1 MRMPIVFIKNLTITN
16 RGCMTIKRMAHAV
29 GVCMAVLA
37 QQAWAQENTG
47 GKVELS
53 PLNVSGEAIPAE
65 RQALEKPGA
74 VSARGPDTRLQ
85 PVDQIVRSMPG
96 TFTQID
102 PAQGAVSVNIRGLS
116 GLGRVNMMVDGVSQN
131 YYGSAP
137 SSVSHGGVPSSQF
150 GALIDPNFIIGV
162 DVSRGNVIGGDGVN
176 ALAGSANFR
185 TIGVDDVVFAGEKTG
200 ARTKM
205 STGNNGVGRSAMLAV
220 AMKNPAFDGGSVGF
234 MVATS
239 ASVIG
244 NNYKNAKGVNSEEFG
259 FGYNRYY
266 KQKPKSQ
273 LLKLDLKL
281 NDFHALELSARD
293 YRSTFTRRDIQ
304 SDDYYVKYHYTP
316 FSELID
322 LNVVA
327 SSSRGNQKYMPEA
340 LTNFINTN
348 AANRADAF
356 DINNTSSFRLAG
368 GDALVTL
375 GGKLMRNR
383 YSKHVESLV
392 DDPDNPE
399 ANQQSIENNTF
410 GPEGRQKIDSV
421 YAGLQYNRGIYQV
434 NAGLNYTSFELTGY
448 KPACDLRVQCFPQ
461 GASRIALKEHGV
473 NPSLMLSAQVA
484 PWFQPFAS
492 AERTMRG
499 PNPQEVFFSND
510 GGASMNPFLKGEKAT
525 TYQLGFNSSLHG
537 LLSAS
542 DALNFKALYFKSK
555 IDGYITS
562 QSFLVCDSGRKCNI
576 AEVIAK
582 DWQNVDEYVTKMY
595 IYINSA
601 TPVYSRGWELEAQY
615 QLGPAYARLSYTRE
629 TTRQPTS
636 IASAWFGA
644 ADISELPSVYYN
656 LDVGTRLL
664 DNKLEVG
671 AILKHTGSNRR
682 LSPDNEADEATGE
695 VLKADNPKIPA
706 VIDLYASYQVSKNL
720 FLRLS
725 VQNAMNKNYSEALN
739 RLNSMPSQSQDNTPL
754 STARGRT
761 YVAGL
766 EYRF

>member
-1 MRMPIVFIKNLTITN
+1 MNIKI
-16 RGCMTIKRMAHAV
+16 MARAV
-29 GVCMAVLA
+29 SVCMAVLA
-37 QQAWAQENTG
+37 QQAWAQENAG
-47 GKVELS
+47 GKVAFS
-53 PLNVSGEAIPAE
+53 PLNVSGEAVPAE

-185 TIGVDDVVFAGEKTG
+185 TIGVDDVVFSGQKTG
-200 ARTKM
+200 ARSKL
-205 STGNNGVGRSAMLAV
+205 SSGSNGVGRSAMLAV

-234 MVATS
+234 MAATS

-281 NDFHALELSARD
+281 SDFHALELSARD

-356 DINNTSSFRLAG
+356 DINNTSSFKLAG
-368 GDALVTL
+368 GDALVTV

-410 GPEGRQKIDSV
+410 GPEGRQKIDSL
-421 YAGLQYNRGIYQV
+421 YAGLQYNRGIVQV

-461 GASRIALKEHGV
+461 GASHIALKEHGV

-537 LLSAS
+537 LLSKN
-542 DALNFKALYFKSK
+542 DVLNFKVLYFKSK

-576 AEVIAK
+576 AEVLAN
-582 DWQNVDEYVTKMY
+582 DWQNVDDYMTNMY

-706 VIDLYASYQVSKNL
+706 VIDLYASYQVSKNM

-725 VQNAMNKNYSEALN
+725 VQNAMNKDFSEALN

>member
-1 MRMPIVFIKNLTITN
+1 MHIKT
-16 RGCMTIKRMAHAV
+16 MAQAV
-29 GVCMAVLA
+29 GVCMALFA

-53 PLNVSGEAIPAE
+53 PLNVSGEAVPAE

-185 TIGVDDVVFAGEKTG
+185 TIGVDDVVFSGQKTG
-200 ARTKM
+200 ARSKL
-205 STGNNGVGRSAMLAV
+205 SSGSNGVGRSAMLAV

-234 MVATS
+234 MAATS

-244 NNYKNAKGVNSEEFG
+244 NNYKNAKGINSEEFG

-266 KQKPKSQ
+266 QQKPKSQ

-281 NDFHALELSARD
+281 SDFHALELSARD
-293 YRSTFTRRDIQ
+293 YRSSFTRRDIQ

-340 LTNFINTN
+340 LINFINTN

-356 DINNTSSFRLAG
+356 DINNTSSFKLAG

-399 ANQQSIENNTF
+399 AYQQSIENNTF

-421 YAGLQYNRGIYQV
+421 YVGLQYNRGIYQV

-461 GASRIALKEHGV
+461 GASRIALQEHGV
-473 NPSLMLSAQVA
+473 NPSLMLSAQVV

-537 LLSAS
+537 LLSAN
-542 DALNFKALYFKSK
+542 DALHFKALYFKSK

-582 DWQNVDEYVTKMY
+582 DWQNVDEYVTNMY

-671 AILKHTGSNRR
+671 AIFKHTGSNRR
-682 LSPDNEADEATGE
+682 LSPENEADEATGE
-695 VLKADNPKIPA
+695 VVKADNPKIPA
-706 VIDLYASYQVSKNL
+706 VVDLYASYQVTKNL

-725 VQNAMNKNYSEALN
+725 VQNAMNKDFSEALN
-739 RLNSMPSQSQDNTPL
+739 RLNSMPSQSQENTPL

>member
-1 MRMPIVFIKNLTITN
+1 MNIKI
-16 RGCMTIKRMAHAV
+16 MAHAV

-37 QQAWAQENTG
+37 QQAWAQEDTG

-53 PLNVSGEAIPAE
+53 PLNVSGEAVPAE

-234 MVATS
+234 MAATS

-281 NDFHALELSARD
+281 SDFHALELSARD

-356 DINNTSSFRLAG
+356 DINNTSSFKLAG

-375 GGKLMRNR
+375 GGKMMRNR

-582 DWQNVDEYVTKMY
+582 DWQNVDEYVTNMY

-682 LSPDNEADEATGE
+682 LSPDNEANEATGE
-695 VLKADNPKIPA
+695 VVKADNPKIPA

-725 VQNAMNKNYSEALN
+725 VQNAMNKDFSEALN

>member
-1 MRMPIVFIKNLTITN
+1 MHIKT
-16 RGCMTIKRMAHAV
+16 MTQAV
-29 GVCMAVLA
+29 GVCLALLA
-37 QQAWAQENTG
+37 QQAGAQSQES
-47 GKVELS
+47 GKVEFS
-53 PLNVSGEAIPAE
+53 PLNVSGETVSVE
-65 RQALEKPGA
+65 QQALEKPGA
-74 VSARGPDTRLQ
+74 VSARGADTRLQ
-85 PVDQIVRSMPG
+85 SVDQIVRSMPG

-162 DVSRGNVIGGDGVN
+162 DVSRGNVAGGDGVN

-185 TIGVDDVVFAGEKTG
+185 TIGVDDVVFAGEKVG
-200 ARTKM
+200 ARTKL

-234 MVATS
+234 MAATS

-244 NNYKNAKGVNSEEFG
+244 NNYTNAKGVNSEEFG

-273 LLKLDLKL
+273 LLKLDLTL
-281 NDFHALELSARD
+281 SDFHALELSARD
-293 YRSTFTRRDIQ
+293 YRNTFTRRDIQ

-327 SSSRGNQKYMPEA
+327 SSSRGNQKYMPGA

-348 AANRADAF
+348 AANRADAV

-368 GDALVTL
+368 GDALLTI
-375 GGKLMRNR
+375 GGKLMRNK

-392 DDPDNPE
+392 DDPDNPD

-410 GPEGRQKIDSV
+410 GPAGKQKIDSL
-421 YAGLQYNRGIYQV
+421 YAGLQYNRGIVQI
-434 NAGLNYTSFELTGY
+434 NAGLSYTSFELTGH
-448 KPACDLRVQCFPQ
+448 KPACDERVKCFPQ
-461 GASRIALKEHGV
+461 GASHIALKEHGI
-473 NPSLMLSAQVA
+473 NPSLLLSAQVA

-537 LLSAS
+537 LLSKN
-542 DALNFKALYFKSK
+542 DVLNFKALYFKSK

-562 QSFLVCDSGRKCNI
+562 QSFLVCDNGRKCNMS
-576 AEVIAK
+576 EVIAT
-582 DWQNVDEYVTKMY
+582 DWETVDEYVTNMY

-601 TPVYSRGWELEAQY
+601 TPVRTRGWELEAQY

-629 TTRQPTS
+629 KTSQPTS

-644 ADISELPSVYYN
+644 ADISELPSTYYN

-664 DNKLEVG
+664 DNKMEIG
-671 AILKHTGSNRR
+671 AIIKHTGSNRR

-695 VLKADNPKIPA
+695 VTKVDNPKIPA
-706 VIDLYASYQVSKNL
+706 VIDLYASWQVTKNL

-725 VQNAMNKNYSEALN
+725 VQNAMNKDFSEALN

>member
-1 MRMPIVFIKNLTITN
+1 MHIKT
-16 RGCMTIKRMAHAV
+16 MTQAV
-29 GVCMAVLA
+29 GVCLALLA
-37 QQAWAQENTG
+37 QQAWAQPAQDS
-47 GKVELS
+47 GKVEFA
-53 PLNVSGEAIPAE
+53 PLNVSGEAVPVE
-65 RQALEKPGA
+65 QQALEKPGA

-162 DVSRGNVIGGDGVN
+162 DVSRGNVVGGDGVN

-205 STGNNGVGRSAMLAV
+205 STGNNGVGRSGMLAV

-234 MVATS
+234 MAATS

-281 NDFHALELSARD
+281 SDFHALELSARD

-327 SSSRGNQKYMPEA
+327 SSSRGKQKYMPEA

-368 GDALVTL
+368 GDALVTI
-375 GGKLMRNR
+375 GGKLMRNK

-421 YAGLQYNRGIYQV
+421 YAGLQYNRGIVQV

-448 KPACDLRVQCFPQ
+448 KPACDPRVQCFPQ
-461 GASRIALKEHGV
+461 GASHIALKEHGV

-510 GGASMNPFLKGEKAT
+510 GGASMNPFLKGERAS

-537 LLSAS
+537 LLSKN
-542 DALNFKALYFKSK
+542 DVLNFKALYFKSK

-576 AEVIAK
+576 AEVLAN
-582 DWQNVDEYVTKMY
+582 DWRNVDEYVTNMY

-695 VLKADNPKIPA
+695 VLKAENPKIPA
-706 VIDLYASYQVSKNL
+706 VIDLYASWQVSKNL

-725 VQNAMNKNYSEALN
+725 VQNAMNKDFSEALN

-761 YVAGL
+761 YIAGL

>member
-1 MRMPIVFIKNLTITN
+1 MHIKT
-16 RGCMTIKRMAHAV
+16 MTQAV
-29 GVCMAVLA
+29 GVCLALLA
-37 QQAWAQENTG
+37 QQAWAQPAQDS
-47 GKVELS
+47 GKVEFA
-53 PLNVSGEAIPAE
+53 PLNVSGAIVPAE
-65 RQALEKPGA
+65 QQALEKPGA

-162 DVSRGNVIGGDGVN
+162 DVSRGNVVGGDGVN

-205 STGNNGVGRSAMLAV
+205 STGNNGVGRSGMLAV

-234 MVATS
+234 MAATS

-281 NDFHALELSARD
+281 SDFHALELSARD

-327 SSSRGNQKYMPEA
+327 SSSRGKQKYMPEA

-368 GDALVTL
+368 GDALVTI
-375 GGKLMRNR
+375 GGKLMRNK

-421 YAGLQYNRGIYQV
+421 YAGLQYNRGIVQV

-448 KPACDLRVQCFPQ
+448 KPACDPRVQCFPQ
-461 GASRIALKEHGV
+461 GASHIALKEHGI

-510 GGASMNPFLKGEKAT
+510 GGASMNPFLKGERAS

-537 LLSAS
+537 LLSKN
-542 DALNFKALYFKSK
+542 DVLNFKALYFKSK

-576 AEVIAK
+576 AEVLAN
-582 DWQNVDEYVTKMY
+582 DWRNVDEYVTNMY
-595 IYINSA
+595 IYIDSA

-695 VLKADNPKIPA
+695 VLKAENPKIPA
-706 VIDLYASYQVSKNL
+706 VIDLYASWQVSKNL

-725 VQNAMNKNYSEALN
+725 VQNAMNKDFSEALN
-739 RLNSMPSQSQDNTPL
+739 RMNSMPSQSQDNTPL

-761 YVAGL
+761 YIAGL

>member
-1 MRMPIVFIKNLTITN
+1 MNIKI
-16 RGCMTIKRMAHAV
+16 MARAV

-37 QQAWAQENTG
+37 QQAWAQENAG

-53 PLNVSGEAIPAE
+53 PLNVSGATVPAE
-65 RQALEKPGA
+65 QQALEKPGA

-162 DVSRGNVIGGDGVN
+162 DVSRGNVVGGDGVN

-234 MVATS
+234 MAATS

-281 NDFHALELSARD
+281 SDFHALELSARD

-356 DINNTSSFRLAG
+356 DINNTSSFKLAG
-368 GDALVTL
+368 GDALVTV

-410 GPEGRQKIDSV
+410 GPEGRQKIDSL
-421 YAGLQYNRGIYQV
+421 YAGLQYNRGIVQV

-461 GASRIALKEHGV
+461 GASHIALKEHGV

-537 LLSAS
+537 LLSKN
-542 DALNFKALYFKSK
+542 DVLNFKVLYFKSK

-576 AEVIAK
+576 AEVLAN
-582 DWQNVDEYVTKMY
+582 DWRNVDDYMTNMY

-725 VQNAMNKNYSEALN
+725 VQNAMNKDFSEALN

>member
-1 MRMPIVFIKNLTITN
+1 MHIKT
-16 RGCMTIKRMAHAV
+16 MTQAV
-29 GVCMAVLA
+29 GVCLALLA
-37 QQAWAQENTG
+37 QQAWAQQAQDS

-53 PLNVSGEAIPAE
+53 PLNVSGTTVPAE
-65 RQALEKPGA
+65 QQALEKPGA

-162 DVSRGNVIGGDGVN
+162 DVSRGNVVGGDGVN

-205 STGNNGVGRSAMLAV
+205 STGNNGVGRSGMLAV

-234 MVATS
+234 MAATS

-281 NDFHALELSARD
+281 SDFHALELSARD

-327 SSSRGNQKYMPEA
+327 SSSRGKQKYMPEA

-368 GDALVTL
+368 GDALVTI
-375 GGKLMRNR
+375 GGKLMRNK

-421 YAGLQYNRGIYQV
+421 YAGLQYNRGIVQV

-448 KPACDLRVQCFPQ
+448 KPACDPRVQCFPQ
-461 GASRIALKEHGV
+461 GASHIALKEHGV

-510 GGASMNPFLKGEKAT
+510 GGASMNPFLKGERAS

-537 LLSAS
+537 LLSKN
-542 DALNFKALYFKSK
+542 DVLNFKALYFKSK

-576 AEVIAK
+576 AEVLAN
-582 DWQNVDEYVTKMY
+582 DWRNVDEYVTNMY

-695 VLKADNPKIPA
+695 VLKAENPKIPA
-706 VIDLYASYQVSKNL
+706 VIDLYASWQVSKNL

-725 VQNAMNKNYSEALN
+725 VQNAMNKDFSEALN

-761 YVAGL
+761 YIAGL

>member
-1 MRMPIVFIKNLTITN
+1 MHIKT
-16 RGCMTIKRMAHAV
+16 MAQAV
-29 GVCMAVLA
+29 GVCMALFA

-53 PLNVSGEAIPAE
+53 PLNVSGEAVPAE

-185 TIGVDDVVFAGEKTG
+185 TIGVDDVVFSGQKTG
-200 ARTKM
+200 ARSKL
-205 STGNNGVGRSAMLAV
+205 SSGSNGVGRSAMLAV
-220 AMKNPAFDGGSVGF
+220 AMKNPAFNGGSVGF
-234 MVATS
+234 MAATS

-244 NNYKNAKGVNSEEFG
+244 NNYKNAKGINSEEFG

-281 NDFHALELSARD
+281 SDFHALELSARD
-293 YRSTFTRRDIQ
+293 YRSSFTRRDIQ

-340 LTNFINTN
+340 LINFINTN

-356 DINNTSSFRLAG
+356 DINNTSSFKLAG

-383 YSKHVESLV
+383 YSKHVESLI

-399 ANQQSIENNTF
+399 AYQQSIENNTF

-461 GASRIALKEHGV
+461 GASRIALQEHGV
-473 NPSLMLSAQVA
+473 NPSLMLSAQVV

-542 DALNFKALYFKSK
+542 DALHFKALYFKSK

-582 DWQNVDEYVTKMY
+582 DWQNVDEYVTNMY

-682 LSPDNEADEATGE
+682 LSPENEADEATGE
-695 VLKADNPKIPA
+695 VVKADNPKIPA
-706 VIDLYASYQVSKNL
+706 VVDLYASYQVTNNL

-725 VQNAMNKNYSEALN
+725 VQNAMNKDFSEALN
-739 RLNSMPSQSQDNTPL
+739 RLNSMPSQSQENTPL

>member
-1 MRMPIVFIKNLTITN
+1 MNIKI
-16 RGCMTIKRMAHAV
+16 MAHAV

-37 QQAWAQENTG
+37 QHAWAQENTG

-53 PLNVSGEAIPAE
+53 PLNVSGEAVPAE

-205 STGNNGVGRSAMLAV
+205 SAGNNGVGRSAMLAV

-234 MVATS
+234 MAATS

-356 DINNTSSFRLAG
+356 DINNTSSFKLAG

-375 GGKLMRNR
+375 GGKMMRNR

-392 DDPDNPE
+392 DDPDNPD

-448 KPACDLRVQCFPQ
+448 KPACDLRVQCFP
-461 GASRIALKEHGV
+461 
-473 NPSLMLSAQVA
+473 
-484 PWFQPFAS
+484 
-492 AERTMRG
+492 
-499 PNPQEVFFSND
+499 
-510 GGASMNPFLKGEKAT
+510 
-525 TYQLGFNSSLHG
+525 
-537 LLSAS
+537 
-542 DALNFKALYFKSK
+542 
-555 IDGYITS
+555 
-562 QSFLVCDSGRKCNI
+562 
-576 AEVIAK
+576 
-582 DWQNVDEYVTKMY
+582 
-595 IYINSA
+595 
-601 TPVYSRGWELEAQY
+601 
-615 QLGPAYARLSYTRE
+615 
-629 TTRQPTS
+629 
-636 IASAWFGA
+636 
-644 ADISELPSVYYN
+644 
-656 LDVGTRLL
+656 
-664 DNKLEVG
+664 
-671 AILKHTGSNRR
+671 
-682 LSPDNEADEATGE
+682 
-695 VLKADNPKIPA
+695 
-706 VIDLYASYQVSKNL
+706 
-720 FLRLS
+720 
-725 VQNAMNKNYSEALN
+725 
-739 RLNSMPSQSQDNTPL
+739 
-754 STARGRT
+754 
-761 YVAGL
+761 
-766 EYRF
+766 

>member
-1 MRMPIVFIKNLTITN
+1 MHIKT
-16 RGCMTIKRMAHAV
+16 MTQAV
-29 GVCMAVLA
+29 GVCLALLA
-37 QQAWAQENTG
+37 QQAWAQPAQDS

-53 PLNVSGEAIPAE
+53 PLNVSGATVPAE
-65 RQALEKPGA
+65 QQALEKPGA
-74 VSARGPDTRLQ
+74 VSARGADTRLQ

-205 STGNNGVGRSAMLAV
+205 WSGNNGVGRSAMLAV

-234 MVATS
+234 MAATS

-273 LLKLDLKL
+273 LLKLDLTL
-281 NDFHALELSARD
+281 SDFHALELSARD
-293 YRSTFTRRDIQ
+293 YRSTFTRRDIH

-348 AANRADAF
+348 AANRADAV
-356 DINNTSSFRLAG
+356 DINNTSSFKLAG
-368 GDALVTL
+368 GDALVTV
-375 GGKLMRNR
+375 GGKLMRNK

-421 YAGLQYNRGIYQV
+421 YAGLQYNRGIVQV

-537 LLSAS
+537 LLSKN
-542 DALNFKALYFKSK
+542 DVLNFKALYFKSK

-576 AEVIAK
+576 AEVLAK
-582 DWQNVDEYVTKMY
+582 DWKNVDEYVTNMY

-671 AILKHTGSNRR
+671 AIVKHTGSNRR
-682 LSPDNEADEATGE
+682 LSPDNAADEATGE

-706 VIDLYASYQVSKNL
+706 VIDLYASWQVSKNL

-725 VQNAMNKNYSEALN
+725 VQNAMSKDFSEALN

>member
-1 MRMPIVFIKNLTITN
+1 MHIKT
-16 RGCMTIKRMAHAV
+16 MTQAV
-29 GVCMAVLA
+29 GVCLALLA
-37 QQAWAQENTG
+37 QQAWAQQAQDS
-47 GKVELS
+47 GKVEFS
-53 PLNVSGEAIPAE
+53 PLNVSGETVSVE
-65 RQALEKPGA
+65 QQALEKPGA

-162 DVSRGNVIGGDGVN
+162 DVSRGNVVGGDGVN
-176 ALAGSANFR
+176 ALAGSSNFR
-185 TIGVDDVVFAGEKTG
+185 TIGVDDVVFSGQKTG
-200 ARTKM
+200 ARSKL
-205 STGNNGVGRSAMLAV
+205 SSGSNGVGRSGMLAV

-234 MVATS
+234 MAATS

-273 LLKLDLKL
+273 LLKLDLTL
-281 NDFHALELSARD
+281 SDFHALELSARD

-368 GDALVTL
+368 GDALVTV

-421 YAGLQYNRGIYQV
+421 YAGLQYNRGIVQV

-461 GASRIALKEHGV
+461 GAAHIALKEHGV

-537 LLSAS
+537 LLSKN
-542 DALNFKALYFKSK
+542 DVLNFKALYFKSK

-576 AEVIAK
+576 AEVLAN
-582 DWQNVDEYVTKMY
+582 DWRNVDDYMTNMY

-656 LDVGTRLL
+656 LDVGARLL

-725 VQNAMNKNYSEALN
+725 VQNAMNKDFSEALN

>member
-1 MRMPIVFIKNLTITN
+1 MHIKT
-16 RGCMTIKRMAHAV
+16 MTQAV
-29 GVCMAVLA
+29 GVCLALLA
-37 QQAWAQENTG
+37 QQAWAQPAQDS
-47 GKVELS
+47 GKVEFA
-53 PLNVSGEAIPAE
+53 PLNVSGEAVPVE
-65 RQALEKPGA
+65 QQALEKPGA

-162 DVSRGNVIGGDGVN
+162 DVSRGNVVGGDGVN

-205 STGNNGVGRSAMLAV
+205 STGNNGVGRSGMLAV

-234 MVATS
+234 MAATS

-281 NDFHALELSARD
+281 SDFHALELSARD

-322 LNVVA
+322 LHVVA
-327 SSSRGNQKYMPEA
+327 SSSRGKQKYMPEA

-368 GDALVTL
+368 GDALVTI
-375 GGKLMRNR
+375 GGKLMRNK

-421 YAGLQYNRGIYQV
+421 YAGLQYNRGIVQV

-448 KPACDLRVQCFPQ
+448 KPACDPRVQCFPQ
-461 GASRIALKEHGV
+461 GASHIALKEHGV

-510 GGASMNPFLKGEKAT
+510 GGASMNPFLKGERAS

-537 LLSAS
+537 LLSKN
-542 DALNFKALYFKSK
+542 DVLNFKALYFKSK

-576 AEVIAK
+576 AEVLAN
-582 DWQNVDEYVTKMY
+582 DWRNVDDYMTNMY

-695 VLKADNPKIPA
+695 VLKAENPKIPA
-706 VIDLYASYQVSKNL
+706 VIDLYASWQVSKNL

-725 VQNAMNKNYSEALN
+725 VQNAMNKDFSEALN

-761 YVAGL
+761 YIAGL

>member
-1 MRMPIVFIKNLTITN
+1 MH
-16 RGCMTIKRMAHAV
+16 IKRMAQAV
-29 GVCMAVLA
+29 GVCMALLA
-37 QQAWAQENTG
+37 QQAQAQENSA
-47 GKVELS
+47 GKVEFS
-53 PLNVSGEAIPAE
+53 PLNVSGETVSVE
-65 RQALEKPGA
+65 QQALERPGA

-85 PVDQIVRSMPG
+85 SVDQIVRGMPG

-102 PAQGAVSVNIRGLS
+102 PGQGAISVNIRGLS
-116 GLGRVNMMVDGVSQN
+116 GMGRVNMMVDGVTQN

-137 SSVSHGGVPSSQF
+137 SDVSHGGVPGSQF
-150 GALIDPNFIIGV
+150 GTLIDPNFIIGV
-162 DVSRGNVIGGDGVN
+162 DVSRGNAVGSDGIN
-176 ALAGSANFR
+176 ALGGSANFR

-205 STGNNGVGRSAMLAV
+205 SAGSNGVGRSAMLAV
-220 AMKNPAFDGGSVGF
+220 GMKNPAFDGGSVGF
-234 MVATS
+234 LAASS

-244 NNYKNAKGVNSEEFG
+244 NNYKNGKGADSEEFG
-259 FGYNRYY
+259 FGYNRFY

-281 NDFHALELSARD
+281 SDFHALELSARD
-293 YRSTFTRRDIQ
+293 YRNTFTRRDIQ
-304 SDDYYVKYHYTP
+304 SNDYYVKYHYTP

-322 LNVVA
+322 LNVIA

-340 LTNFINTN
+340 LMNFVNTN
-348 AANRADAF
+348 AANRADAV

-368 GDALVTL
+368 GDALVTV
-375 GGKLMRNR
+375 GGKLMRNE

-392 DDPDNPE
+392 QDPDNPD

-410 GPEGRQKIDSV
+410 GPTGKQKIDSL

-434 NAGLNYTSFELTGY
+434 HAGLNYTRFELTGY
-448 KPACDLRVQCFPQ
+448 KPACDERVKCFPQ
-461 GASRIALKEHGV
+461 GAAHIALKEHGI
-473 NPSLMLSAQVA
+473 NPSLLVSAQVA

-510 GGASMNPFLKGEKAT
+510 GGASMNPFLKGEKST

-537 LLSAS
+537 LLTAN

-562 QSFLVCDSGRKCNI
+562 QSFLVCDGGRKCNM
-576 AEVIAK
+576 AEVLAT
-582 DWQNVDEYVTKMY
+582 DWQTVDEYVTNMY

-601 TPVYSRGWELEAQY
+601 TPVRTRGWELEAQY

-629 TTRQPTS
+629 KTSQPTS

-644 ADISELPSVYYN
+644 ADISELPSTYYN

-664 DNKLEVG
+664 DNKMELG
-671 AILKHTGSNRR
+671 AIIKHTGANRR
-682 LSPDNEADEATGE
+682 LSPENNTDEVTGDI
-695 VLKADNPKIPA
+695 VKVDNPKIPA
-706 VIDLYASYQVSKNL
+706 VIDLYASYQVTKNL

-725 VQNAMNKNYSEALN
+725 VQNAMDKDYSEALN
-739 RLNSMPSQSQDNTPL
+739 RLNSMPSQSNENTPM

>member
-1 MRMPIVFIKNLTITN
+1 MHIKT
-16 RGCMTIKRMAHAV
+16 MTQAV
-29 GVCMAVLA
+29 GVCLALLA
-37 QQAWAQENTG
+37 QQAWAQQAQDS
-47 GKVELS
+47 GKVEFA
-53 PLNVSGEAIPAE
+53 PLNVSGEAVPVE
-65 RQALEKPGA
+65 QQALEKPGA

-162 DVSRGNVIGGDGVN
+162 DVSRGNVVGGDGVN

-234 MVATS
+234 MAATS

-281 NDFHALELSARD
+281 SDFHALELSARD

-327 SSSRGNQKYMPEA
+327 SSSRGKQKYMPEA

-368 GDALVTL
+368 GDAQVTI
-375 GGKLMRNR
+375 GGKLMRNK

-392 DDPDNPE
+392 DDPDNPD

-421 YAGLQYNRGIYQV
+421 YAGLQYNRGIVQV

-448 KPACDLRVQCFPQ
+448 KPACDPRVQCFPQ
-461 GASRIALKEHGV
+461 GASHIALKEHGV

-510 GGASMNPFLKGEKAT
+510 GGASMNPFLKGERAS

-537 LLSAS
+537 LLSKN
-542 DALNFKALYFKSK
+542 DVLNFKALYFKSK

-576 AEVIAK
+576 AEVLAN
-582 DWQNVDEYVTKMY
+582 DWRNVDDYMTNMY

-695 VLKADNPKIPA
+695 VLKAENPKIPA
-706 VIDLYASYQVSKNL
+706 VIDLYASWQVSKNL

-725 VQNAMNKNYSEALN
+725 VQNAMNKDFSEALN

-761 YVAGL
+761 YIAGL

>member
-1 MRMPIVFIKNLTITN
+1 MHIKT
-16 RGCMTIKRMAHAV
+16 MTQAV
-29 GVCMAVLA
+29 GVCLALLA
-37 QQAWAQENTG
+37 QQAWAQPAQDS
-47 GKVELS
+47 GKVEFA
-53 PLNVSGEAIPAE
+53 PLNVSGEAVPVE
-65 RQALEKPGA
+65 QQALEKPGA

-162 DVSRGNVIGGDGVN
+162 DVSRGNVVGGDGVN

-185 TIGVDDVVFAGEKTG
+185 TIGVDDVVFAGEKNG

-205 STGNNGVGRSAMLAV
+205 STGNNGVGRSGMLAV

-234 MVATS
+234 MAATS

-281 NDFHALELSARD
+281 SDFHALELSARD

-327 SSSRGNQKYMPEA
+327 SSSRGKQKYMPEA

-368 GDALVTL
+368 GDALVTI
-375 GGKLMRNR
+375 GGKLMRNK

-421 YAGLQYNRGIYQV
+421 YAGLQYNRGIVQV

-448 KPACDLRVQCFPQ
+448 KPACDPRVQCFPQ
-461 GASRIALKEHGV
+461 GASHIALKEHGV

-510 GGASMNPFLKGEKAT
+510 GGASMNPFLKGERAS

-537 LLSAS
+537 LLSKN
-542 DALNFKALYFKSK
+542 DVLNFKALYFKSK

-576 AEVIAK
+576 SEVLAN
-582 DWQNVDEYVTKMY
+582 DWRNVDEYVTNMY

-695 VLKADNPKIPA
+695 VLKAENPKIPA
-706 VIDLYASYQVSKNL
+706 VIDLYASWQVSKNL

-725 VQNAMNKNYSEALN
+725 VQNAMNKDFSEALN

-761 YVAGL
+761 YIAGL

>member
-1 MRMPIVFIKNLTITN
+1 MHIKT
-16 RGCMTIKRMAHAV
+16 MTQAV
-29 GVCMAVLA
+29 GVCLALLA
-37 QQAWAQENTG
+37 QQAWAQQAQDS
-47 GKVELS
+47 GKVEFA
-53 PLNVSGEAIPAE
+53 PLNVSGEAVPVE
-65 RQALEKPGA
+65 QQALEKPGA

-162 DVSRGNVIGGDGVN
+162 DVSRGNVVGGDGVN

-234 MVATS
+234 MAATS

-281 NDFHALELSARD
+281 SDFHALELSARD

-327 SSSRGNQKYMPEA
+327 SSSRGKQKYMPEA

-368 GDALVTL
+368 GDALVTI
-375 GGKLMRNR
+375 GGKLMRNK

-392 DDPDNPE
+392 DDPDNPD

-421 YAGLQYNRGIYQV
+421 YTGLQYNRGIVQV

-448 KPACDLRVQCFPQ
+448 KPACDPRVQCFPQ
-461 GASRIALKEHGV
+461 GASHIALKEHGV

-510 GGASMNPFLKGEKAT
+510 GGASMNPFLKGERAS

-537 LLSAS
+537 LLSKN
-542 DALNFKALYFKSK
+542 DVLNFKALYFKSK

-576 AEVIAK
+576 AEVLAN
-582 DWQNVDEYVTKMY
+582 DWRNVDDYMTNMY

-695 VLKADNPKIPA
+695 VLKAENPKIPA
-706 VIDLYASYQVSKNL
+706 VIDLYASWQVSKNL

-725 VQNAMNKNYSEALN
+725 VQNAMNKDFSEALN

-761 YVAGL
+761 YIAGL

>member
-1 MRMPIVFIKNLTITN
+1 MHIKT
-16 RGCMTIKRMAHAV
+16 MTQAV
-29 GVCMAVLA
+29 GVCLALLA
-37 QQAWAQENTG
+37 QQAWAQPAQDS
-47 GKVELS
+47 GKVEFA
-53 PLNVSGEAIPAE
+53 PLNVSGAIVPAE
-65 RQALEKPGA
+65 QQALEKPGA

-162 DVSRGNVIGGDGVN
+162 DVSRGNVVGGDGVN

-205 STGNNGVGRSAMLAV
+205 STGNNGVGRSGMLAV

-234 MVATS
+234 MAATS

-281 NDFHALELSARD
+281 SDFHALELSARD

-327 SSSRGNQKYMPEA
+327 SSSRGKQKYMPEA

-368 GDALVTL
+368 GDALVTI
-375 GGKLMRNR
+375 GGKLMRNK

-421 YAGLQYNRGIYQV
+421 YAGLQYNRGIVQV

-448 KPACDLRVQCFPQ
+448 KPACDPRVQCFPQ
-461 GASRIALKEHGV
+461 GASHIALKEHGV

-510 GGASMNPFLKGEKAT
+510 GGASMNPFLKGERAS

-537 LLSAS
+537 LLSKN
-542 DALNFKALYFKSK
+542 DVLNFKALYFKSK

-576 AEVIAK
+576 AEVLAN
-582 DWQNVDEYVTKMY
+582 DWRNVDEYVTNMY

-706 VIDLYASYQVSKNL
+706 VIDLYASWQVSKNL

-725 VQNAMNKNYSEALN
+725 VQNAMNKDFSEALN

-761 YVAGL
+761 YIAGL

>member
-1 MRMPIVFIKNLTITN
+1 
-16 RGCMTIKRMAHAV
+16 MTIKRMAHAV

-150 GALIDPNFIIGV
+150 DTLIDPNFIIGV

-234 MVATS
+234 MAATS

-281 NDFHALELSARD
+281 SDFHALELSARD

-304 SDDYYVKYHYTP
+304 SDDYYIKYHYTP

-582 DWQNVDEYVTKMY
+582 DWQNVDEYVTNMY

-682 LSPDNEADEATGE
+682 LSPENEADEATGE

-725 VQNAMNKNYSEALN
+725 VQNAMNKDFSEALN
-739 RLNSMPSQSQDNTPL
+739 RLNSMPSQSQENTPL

>member
-1 MRMPIVFIKNLTITN
+1 MHIKT
-16 RGCMTIKRMAHAV
+16 MTQAV
-29 GVCMAVLA
+29 GVCLALLA
-37 QQAWAQENTG
+37 QQAGAQSQES
-47 GKVELS
+47 GKVEFS
-53 PLNVSGEAIPAE
+53 PLNVSGETVSVE
-65 RQALEKPGA
+65 QQALEKPGA
-74 VSARGPDTRLQ
+74 VSARGADTRLQ
-85 PVDQIVRSMPG
+85 SVDQIVRSMPG

-162 DVSRGNVIGGDGVN
+162 DVSRGNVAGGDGVN

-185 TIGVDDVVFAGEKTG
+185 TIGVDDVVFAGDKVG
-200 ARTKM
+200 ARTKL
-205 STGNNGVGRSAMLAV
+205 SAGNNGVGRSAMLAV

-234 MVATS
+234 LAATS

-244 NNYKNAKGVNSEEFG
+244 NNYTNAKGVNSEEFG

-273 LLKLDLKL
+273 LLKLDLAL
-281 NDFHALELSARD
+281 SDFHALELSARD
-293 YRSTFTRRDIQ
+293 YRNTFTRRAIQ

-327 SSSRGNQKYMPEA
+327 SSSRGNQKYMPGA

-348 AANRADAF
+348 TANRADAI

-368 GDALVTL
+368 GDALVTV
-375 GGKLMRNR
+375 GGKLMRNK

-392 DDPDNPE
+392 DDPDNPD

-410 GPEGRQKIDSV
+410 GPAGKQKIDSL
-421 YAGLQYNRGIYQV
+421 YAGLQYNRGIVQI
-434 NAGLNYTSFELTGY
+434 NAGLNYTSFELTGH
-448 KPACDLRVQCFPQ
+448 KPACDERVKCFPQ
-461 GASRIALKEHGV
+461 GASNIALKEHGI
-473 NPSLMLSAQVA
+473 NPSLLLSAQVA

-537 LLSAS
+537 LLSKN
-542 DALNFKALYFKSK
+542 DVLNFKALYFKSK

-562 QSFLVCDSGRKCNI
+562 QSFLVCDNGRKCNMS
-576 AEVIAK
+576 EVIAT
-582 DWQNVDEYVTKMY
+582 DWETVDEYVTNMY

-601 TPVYSRGWELEAQY
+601 TPVRTRGWELEAQY
-615 QLGPAYARLSYTRE
+615 QLGAMYARLSYTRE
-629 TTRQPTS
+629 KTSQPTS

-644 ADISELPSVYYN
+644 ADISELPSTYYN

-664 DNKLEVG
+664 DNKMEIG
-671 AILKHTGSNRR
+671 AIIKHTGSNRR

-695 VLKADNPKIPA
+695 VTKVDNPKIPA
-706 VIDLYASYQVSKNL
+706 VIDLYASWQVTKNL

-725 VQNAMNKNYSEALN
+725 VQNAMNKDFSEALN

>member
-1 MRMPIVFIKNLTITN
+1 MHIKT
-16 RGCMTIKRMAHAV
+16 MTQAV
-29 GVCMAVLA
+29 GVCLALLA
-37 QQAWAQENTG
+37 QQAWAQQAQDS
-47 GKVELS
+47 GKVEFA
-53 PLNVSGEAIPAE
+53 PLNVSGEAVPVE
-65 RQALEKPGA
+65 QQALEKPGA

-162 DVSRGNVIGGDGVN
+162 DVSRGNVVGGDGVN

-234 MVATS
+234 MAATS

-281 NDFHALELSARD
+281 SDFHALELSARD

-327 SSSRGNQKYMPEA
+327 SSSRGKQKYMPEA

-368 GDALVTL
+368 GDALVTI
-375 GGKLMRNR
+375 GGKLMRNK

-392 DDPDNPE
+392 DDPDNPD

-421 YAGLQYNRGIYQV
+421 YAGLQYNRGIVQV

-448 KPACDLRVQCFPQ
+448 KPACDPRVQCFPQ
-461 GASRIALKEHGV
+461 GASHIALKEHGV

-510 GGASMNPFLKGEKAT
+510 GGASMNPFLKGERAS

-537 LLSAS
+537 LLSKN
-542 DALNFKALYFKSK
+542 DVLNFKALYFKSK

-576 AEVIAK
+576 AEVLAN
-582 DWQNVDEYVTKMY
+582 DWRNVDDYMTNMY

-695 VLKADNPKIPA
+695 VLKAENPKIPA
-706 VIDLYASYQVSKNL
+706 VIDLYASWQVSKNL

-725 VQNAMNKNYSEALN
+725 VQNAMNKDFSEALN

-761 YVAGL
+761 YIAGL

>member
-1 MRMPIVFIKNLTITN
+1 MHIKI
-16 RGCMTIKRMAHAV
+16 MAQAV
-29 GVCMAVLA
+29 GVCMALLA
-37 QQAWAQENTG
+37 QQAGAQAQQVQES
-47 GKVELS
+47 GKVQFS
-53 PLNVSGEAIPAE
+53 ALNVSGETLSVE
-65 RQALEKPGA
+65 QQALEKPGA

-85 PVDQIVRSMPG
+85 SVDQIVRSMPG

-116 GLGRVNMMVDGVSQN
+116 GFGRVNTMIDGVSQN

-137 SSVSHGGVPSSQF
+137 SEVSHGGVPSSQF

-162 DVSRGNVIGGDGVN
+162 DVSRGNVVGGDGVN

-185 TIGVDDVVFAGEKTG
+185 TIGVDDVVFAGEKVG

-205 STGNNGVGRSAMLAV
+205 SAGSNGVGRSAMLAV

-234 MVATS
+234 MAATS

-244 NNYKNAKGVNSEEFG
+244 NNYKNAKGINSEEFG

-281 NDFHALELSARD
+281 SDFHALELSARD

-327 SSSRGNQKYMPEA
+327 STSRGNQKYMPEA

-348 AANRADAF
+348 TANRADAF

-368 GDALVTL
+368 GDALVTV

-392 DDPDNPE
+392 DDPDNPD
-399 ANQQSIENNTF
+399 ANQQSIEYNTF
-410 GPEGRQKIDSV
+410 GPEGRQKIDSL

-434 NAGLNYTSFELTGY
+434 NAGLNATRFELTGY
-448 KPACDLRVQCFPQ
+448 KPACDPRVKCFPQ
-461 GASRIALKEHGV
+461 GAANIALKEHGI
-473 NPSLMLSAQVA
+473 NPSLLVSAQVR

-510 GGASMNPFLKGEKAT
+510 GGASMNPFLKGERAS

-537 LLSAS
+537 LLSAN

-576 AEVIAK
+576 AEVIAN
-582 DWQNVDEYVTKMY
+582 DWQNVDEYVTNMY
-595 IYINSA
+595 IYINSS
-601 TPVYSRGWELEAQY
+601 TPVRTRGWELEAQY

-629 TTRQPTS
+629 KTSQPTS

-644 ADISELPSVYYN
+644 ADISELPSTYYN

-671 AILKHTGSNRR
+671 AILKHTGANRR
-682 LSPDNEADEATGE
+682 LSPDNEADAATGE
-695 VLKADNPKIPA
+695 VTKVDNPKIPA

-725 VQNAMNKNYSEALN
+725 VQNAMNKDFSEALN

-761 YVAGL
+761 YIAGL

>member
-1 MRMPIVFIKNLTITN
+1 MH
-16 RGCMTIKRMAHAV
+16 IKRMAQAV
-29 GVCMAVLA
+29 GVCMALLA
-37 QQAWAQENTG
+37 QQAQAQENSA
-47 GKVELS
+47 GKVEFS
-53 PLNVSGEAIPAE
+53 ALNVSGETVSVE
-65 RQALEKPGA
+65 QQALEKPGA

-85 PVDQIVRSMPG
+85 SVDQIVRGMPG

-102 PAQGAVSVNIRGLS
+102 PGQGAISVNIRGLS
-116 GLGRVNMMVDGVSQN
+116 GMGRVNMMVDGVTQN

-137 SSVSHGGVPSSQF
+137 SDVSHGGVPGSQF
-150 GALIDPNFIIGV
+150 GTLIDPNFIIGV
-162 DVSRGNVIGGDGVN
+162 DVSRGNAVGSDGIN
-176 ALAGSANFR
+176 ALGGSANFR

-205 STGNNGVGRSAMLAV
+205 SAGSNGVGRSAMLAV
-220 AMKNPAFDGGSVGF
+220 GMKNPAFDGGSVGF
-234 MVATS
+234 LAASS

-244 NNYKNAKGVNSEEFG
+244 NNYKNGKGTDSEEFG
-259 FGYNRYY
+259 FGYNRFY

-281 NDFHALELSARD
+281 SDFHALELSARD
-293 YRSTFTRRDIQ
+293 YRNTFTRRDIQ
-304 SDDYYVKYHYTP
+304 SNDYYVKYHYTP

-322 LNVVA
+322 LNVIA

-340 LTNFINTN
+340 LMNFVNTN
-348 AANRADAF
+348 AANRADAV

-368 GDALVTL
+368 GDALVTV
-375 GGKLMRNR
+375 GGKLMRNE

-392 DDPDNPE
+392 QDPDNPD

-410 GPEGRQKIDSV
+410 GPTGKQKIDSL

-434 NAGLNYTSFELTGY
+434 HAGLNYTRFELTGY
-448 KPACDLRVQCFPQ
+448 KPACDERVKCFPQ
-461 GASRIALKEHGV
+461 GAAHIALKEHGI
-473 NPSLMLSAQVA
+473 NPSLLVSAQVA

-510 GGASMNPFLKGEKAT
+510 GGASMNPFLKGEKST

-537 LLSAS
+537 LLTAN

-562 QSFLVCDSGRKCNI
+562 QSFLVCDGGRKCNM
-576 AEVIAK
+576 AEVLAT
-582 DWQNVDEYVTKMY
+582 DWQTVDEYVTNMY

-601 TPVYSRGWELEAQY
+601 TPVRTRGWELEAQY

-629 TTRQPTS
+629 KTSQPTS

-644 ADISELPSVYYN
+644 ADISELPSTYYN
-656 LDVGTRLL
+656 LDVGTRLF
-664 DNKLEVG
+664 DNKMELG
-671 AILKHTGSNRR
+671 AIIKHTGANRR
-682 LSPDNEADEATGE
+682 LSPENNTDEVTGDI
-695 VLKADNPKIPA
+695 VKVDNPKIPA
-706 VIDLYASYQVSKNL
+706 VIDLYASYQVTKNL

-725 VQNAMNKNYSEALN
+725 VQNAMDKDYSEALN
-739 RLNSMPSQSQDNTPL
+739 RLNSMPSQSNENTPM

>member
-1 MRMPIVFIKNLTITN
+1 
-16 RGCMTIKRMAHAV
+16 MTIKTMAHAV
-29 GVCMAVLA
+29 GVCMALLA

-53 PLNVSGEAIPAE
+53 PLNVSGEAVSAE
-65 RQALEKPGA
+65 QQALEKPGA

-185 TIGVDDVVFAGEKTG
+185 TIGVDDVVFSGQKTG
-200 ARTKM
+200 ARSKL
-205 STGNNGVGRSAMLAV
+205 SSGSNGVGRSAMLAV

-234 MVATS
+234 MAATS

-273 LLKLDLKL
+273 LLKLDLTL
-281 NDFHALELSARD
+281 SDFHSLELSARD

-322 LNVVA
+322 LNMVA
-327 SSSRGNQKYMPEA
+327 SSSRGRQKYMPEA

-356 DINNTSSFRLAG
+356 DINNTSSFKLAG
-368 GDALVTL
+368 GDALVTV
-375 GGKLMRNR
+375 GGKLMRNK

-392 DDPDNPE
+392 YDPDNPE

-410 GPEGRQKIDSV
+410 GPEGVQKISSL
-421 YAGLQYNRGIYQV
+421 YAGLQYNRDIYQV

-473 NPSLMLSAQVA
+473 YPSLMLSAQVA

-510 GGASMNPFLKGEKAT
+510 GGASMNPFLKGEQAT

-537 LLSAS
+537 LLSKN
-542 DALNFKALYFKSK
+542 DVLNFKALYFKSK

-582 DWQNVDEYVTKMY
+582 DWQNVDEYVTNMY

-601 TPVYSRGWELEAQY
+601 TPVYTRGWELEAQY

-636 IASAWFGA
+636 IASAWFGV

-671 AILKHTGSNRR
+671 AILKHTGSYRR
-682 LSPDNEADEATGE
+682 LSPENAADEVTGE

-706 VIDLYASYQVSKNL
+706 VVDLYASYQVSKNL

-725 VQNAMNKNYSEALN
+725 VQNAMNKDFSEALN
-739 RLNSMPSQSQDNTPL
+739 RLNSMPSQSQENTPL

>member
-1 MRMPIVFIKNLTITN
+1 MNIKI
-16 RGCMTIKRMAHAV
+16 MAHAV
-29 GVCMAVLA
+29 GVCMAMLA
-37 QQAWAQENTG
+37 QHAWAQENTG

-53 PLNVSGEAIPAE
+53 PLNVSGEAVPAE

-205 STGNNGVGRSAMLAV
+205 SAGNNGVGRSAMLAV

-234 MVATS
+234 MAATS

-356 DINNTSSFRLAG
+356 DINNTSSFKLAG

-375 GGKLMRNR
+375 GGKMMRNR

-582 DWQNVDEYVTKMY
+582 DWQNVDEYVTNMY

-601 TPVYSRGWELEAQY
+601 TPVYTRGWELEAQY

-682 LSPDNEADEATGE
+682 LSPDNEADEVTG
-695 VLKADNPKIPA
+695 VVTKVDNPKIPA
-706 VIDLYASYQVSKNL
+706 VVDLYASYQVSKNL

-725 VQNAMNKNYSEALN
+725 VQNAMNKDFSEALN
-739 RLNSMPSQSQDNTPL
+739 RLNSMPSQSQENTPL

>member
-1 MRMPIVFIKNLTITN
+1 MHIKT
-16 RGCMTIKRMAHAV
+16 MTQAV
-29 GVCMAVLA
+29 GVCLALLA
-37 QQAWAQENTG
+37 QQAGAQSQES
-47 GKVELS
+47 GKVEFS
-53 PLNVSGEAIPAE
+53 PLNVSGETVSLE
-65 RQALEKPGA
+65 QQALEKPGA
-74 VSARGPDTRLQ
+74 VSARGADTRLQ
-85 PVDQIVRSMPG
+85 SVDQIVRSMPG

-162 DVSRGNVIGGDGVN
+162 DVSRGNVAGGDGVN

-185 TIGVDDVVFAGEKTG
+185 TIGVDDVVFAGDKVG
-200 ARTKM
+200 ARTKL
-205 STGNNGVGRSAMLAV
+205 SAGNNGVGRSAMLAV

-234 MVATS
+234 LAATS

-244 NNYKNAKGVNSEEFG
+244 NNYTNAKGVNSEEFG

-273 LLKLDLKL
+273 LLKLDLAL
-281 NDFHALELSARD
+281 SDFHALELSARD
-293 YRSTFTRRDIQ
+293 YRNTFTRRDIQ

-327 SSSRGNQKYMPEA
+327 SSSRGNQKYMPGA

-348 AANRADAF
+348 TANRADAI
-356 DINNTSSFRLAG
+356 DINNTSGFRLAG
-368 GDALVTL
+368 GDALVTV
-375 GGKLMRNR
+375 GGKLMRNK

-392 DDPDNPE
+392 EDPDNPD

-410 GPEGRQKIDSV
+410 GPEGKQKIDSL
-421 YAGLQYNRGIYQV
+421 YTGLQYNRGIVQI
-434 NAGLNYTSFELTGY
+434 NAGLNYTSFELTGH
-448 KPACDLRVQCFPQ
+448 KPACDERVKCFPQ
-461 GASRIALKEHGV
+461 GASNIALKEHGI
-473 NPSLMLSAQVA
+473 NPSLLLSAQVA

-537 LLSAS
+537 LLSKN
-542 DALNFKALYFKSK
+542 DVLNFKALYFKSK

-562 QSFLVCDSGRKCNI
+562 QSFLVCDNGRKCNMS
-576 AEVIAK
+576 EVIAT
-582 DWQNVDEYVTKMY
+582 DWETVDEYVTNMY

-601 TPVYSRGWELEAQY
+601 TLVRTRGWELEAQY
-615 QLGPAYARLSYTRE
+615 QLGAMYARLSYTRE
-629 TTRQPTS
+629 KTSQPTS

-644 ADISELPSVYYN
+644 ADISELPSTYYN

-664 DNKLEVG
+664 DNKMEIG
-671 AILKHTGSNRR
+671 AIIKHTGSNRR

-695 VLKADNPKIPA
+695 VTKVDNPKIPA
-706 VIDLYASYQVSKNL
+706 VIDLYASWQVTKNL

-725 VQNAMNKNYSEALN
+725 VQNAMNKDFSEALN
-739 RLNSMPSQSQDNTPL
+739 RLNSMPSQSQDNMPL

>member
-1 MRMPIVFIKNLTITN
+1 MN
-16 RGCMTIKRMAHAV
+16 IKRMARAV

-37 QQAWAQENTG
+37 QQAWAQENAG
-47 GKVELS
+47 GKVELL
-53 PLNVSGEAIPAE
+53 PLNVSGEAVPAE
-65 RQALEKPGA
+65 RQALERPGA
-74 VSARGPDTRLQ
+74 VSARGQDTRLQ
-85 PVDQIVRSMPG
+85 SVDQIVRSMPG

-162 DVSRGNVIGGDGVN
+162 DVSRGNVVGGDGVN

-205 STGNNGVGRSAMLAV
+205 WSGNNGVGRSAMLAV

-234 MVATS
+234 MAATS

-273 LLKLDLKL
+273 LLKLDLTL
-281 NDFHALELSARD
+281 SDFHALELSARD
-293 YRSTFTRRDIQ
+293 YRSTFTRRDIH

-327 SSSRGNQKYMPEA
+327 SSSRGKQKYMPEA

-348 AANRADAF
+348 AANRADAV

-368 GDALVTL
+368 GDALVTV
-375 GGKLMRNR
+375 GGKLMRNK

-392 DDPDNPE
+392 DDPDNPD

-410 GPEGRQKIDSV
+410 GPEGVQKISSL
-421 YAGLQYNRGIYQV
+421 YAGLQYNRGIVQV

-461 GASRIALKEHGV
+461 GASHIALKEHGV

-510 GGASMNPFLKGEKAT
+510 GGASMNPFLKGERAS

-537 LLSAS
+537 LLSKN
-542 DALNFKALYFKSK
+542 DVLNFKALYFKSK

-576 AEVIAK
+576 AEVLAN
-582 DWQNVDEYVTKMY
+582 DWRNVDDYVTSMY

-615 QLGPAYARLSYTRE
+615 QLGPAYVRLSYTRE

-671 AILKHTGSNRR
+671 AIFKHSGSNRR
-682 LSPDNEADEATGE
+682 LSPDNAADEATGE

-725 VQNAMNKNYSEALN
+725 VQNAMNKDFSEALN

-761 YVAGL
+761 YIAGL

>member
-1 MRMPIVFIKNLTITN
+1 MNIKI
-16 RGCMTIKRMAHAV
+16 MAHAV

-53 PLNVSGEAIPAE
+53 PLNVSGEAVPAE
-65 RQALEKPGA
+65 QQALEKPGA

-102 PAQGAVSVNIRGLS
+102 PVQGAVSVNIRGLS

-162 DVSRGNVIGGDGVN
+162 DVSRGNVVGGDGVN

-185 TIGVDDVVFAGEKTG
+185 TIGVDDVVFAGEKAG

-234 MVATS
+234 MAATS

-281 NDFHALELSARD
+281 SDFHALELSARD

-348 AANRADAF
+348 VANRADAF
-356 DINNTSSFRLAG
+356 DINNTSSFKLAG
-368 GDALVTL
+368 GDALVTV
-375 GGKLMRNR
+375 GGKLMRNK

-410 GPEGRQKIDSV
+410 GPEGRQKIDSL
-421 YAGLQYNRGIYQV
+421 YAGLQYNRGIVQV

-461 GASRIALKEHGV
+461 GASHIALKEHGV

-537 LLSAS
+537 LLSKN
-542 DALNFKALYFKSK
+542 DVLNFKALYFKSK

-576 AEVIAK
+576 AEVLAN
-582 DWQNVDEYVTKMY
+582 DWRNVDDYMTNMY

-695 VLKADNPKIPA
+695 VLKAENPKIPA

-725 VQNAMNKNYSEALN
+725 VQNAMNKDFSEALN

>member
-1 MRMPIVFIKNLTITN
+1 MHIKT
-16 RGCMTIKRMAHAV
+16 MTQAV
-29 GVCMAVLA
+29 GVCLALLA
-37 QQAWAQENTG
+37 QQAWAQQAQG
-47 GKVELS
+47 SGKVEFS
-53 PLNVSGEAIPAE
+53 PLNVSGEAVSAE
-65 RQALEKPGA
+65 QQALEKPGA

-85 PVDQIVRSMPG
+85 SVDQIVRSMPG

-162 DVSRGNVIGGDGVN
+162 DVSRGNVVGGDGVN

-185 TIGVDDVVFAGEKTG
+185 TIGVDDVVFSGEKTG

-234 MVATS
+234 MAATS

-273 LLKLDLKL
+273 LLKLDLRL
-281 NDFHALELSARD
+281 SDFHALELSARD
-293 YRSTFTRRDIQ
+293 YRSTFTRRDIH
-304 SDDYYVKYHYTP
+304 SNDYYVKYHYTP

-348 AANRADAF
+348 AANRADAI

-368 GDALVTL
+368 GDALVTV
-375 GGKLMRNR
+375 GGKLMRNK

-392 DDPDNPE
+392 DDPDNPD

-410 GPEGRQKIDSV
+410 GPEGVQKISSL
-421 YAGLQYNRGIYQV
+421 YAGLQYNRGIVQV
-434 NAGLNYTSFELTGY
+434 NAGLNTTHFDLTGH

-461 GASRIALKEHGV
+461 GASNIALKEHGI
-473 NPSLMLSAQVA
+473 NPSLLVSAQVA

-510 GGASMNPFLKGEKAT
+510 GGASMNPFLKGERAS

-537 LLSAS
+537 LLSKN
-542 DALNFKALYFKSK
+542 DVLNFKALYFKSK

-576 AEVIAK
+576 AEVLAN
-582 DWQNVDEYVTKMY
+582 DWKNVDDYVTNMY

-656 LDVGTRLL
+656 IDVGTRLL

-706 VIDLYASYQVSKNL
+706 VIDLYASWQVSKNL

-725 VQNAMNKNYSEALN
+725 VQNAMNKDFSEALN

>member
-1 MRMPIVFIKNLTITN
+1 MHIKT
-16 RGCMTIKRMAHAV
+16 MTQAV
-29 GVCMAVLA
+29 GICMALLA
-37 QQAWAQENTG
+37 QQAWAQQAQDS
-47 GKVELS
+47 GKVEFP
-53 PLNVSGEAIPAE
+53 PLNVSGETVPAE

-74 VSARGPDTRLQ
+74 VSARGADTRLQ

-162 DVSRGNVIGGDGVN
+162 DVSRGNVVGGDGVN

-205 STGNNGVGRSAMLAV
+205 WTGNNGVGRSAMLAV

-234 MVATS
+234 MAATS

-281 NDFHALELSARD
+281 SDFHALELSARD
-293 YRSTFTRRDIQ
+293 YRSTFTRRDIH

-368 GDALVTL
+368 GDALVTI
-375 GGKLMRNR
+375 GGKLMRNK

-392 DDPDNPE
+392 DDPDNPD

-410 GPEGRQKIDSV
+410 GPEGVQKINSL
-421 YAGLQYNRGIYQV
+421 YAGLQYNRGIVQV
-434 NAGLNYTSFELTGY
+434 NAGLNYTHFDLTGH

-461 GASRIALKEHGV
+461 GASNIALKEHGI
-473 NPSLMLSAQVA
+473 NPSLLVSAQVM

-510 GGASMNPFLKGEKAT
+510 GGASMNPFLKGERAS

-537 LLSAS
+537 LLSKN

-582 DWQNVDEYVTKMY
+582 DWQNVDEYVTNMY

-615 QLGPAYARLSYTRE
+615 HLGPAYARLSYTRE

-682 LSPDNEADEATGE
+682 LSPDNDADEATGE

-725 VQNAMNKNYSEALN
+725 VQNAMNKDFSEALN
-739 RLNSMPSQSQDNTPL
+739 RLNSMPSQSQENTPL

>member
-1 MRMPIVFIKNLTITN
+1 MHIKT
-16 RGCMTIKRMAHAV
+16 MTQAV
-29 GVCMAVLA
+29 GVCLALLA
-37 QQAWAQENTG
+37 QQAGAQSQES
-47 GKVELS
+47 GKVEFS
-53 PLNVSGEAIPAE
+53 PLNVSGETVSAE
-65 RQALEKPGA
+65 QQALEKPGA
-74 VSARGPDTRLQ
+74 VSARGADTRLQ
-85 PVDQIVRSMPG
+85 SVDQIVRSMPG

-137 SSVSHGGVPSSQF
+137 SSVSHGGMPSSQF

-162 DVSRGNVIGGDGVN
+162 DVSRGNVAGGDGIN

-185 TIGVDDVVFAGEKTG
+185 TIGVDDVVFAGEKVG
-200 ARTKM
+200 ARTKL

-234 MVATS
+234 MAATS

-244 NNYKNAKGVNSEEFG
+244 NNYTNAKGVNSEEFG

-273 LLKLDLKL
+273 LLKLDLAL
-281 NDFHALELSARD
+281 SDFHALELSARD
-293 YRSTFTRRDIQ
+293 YRNTFTRRDIQ

-327 SSSRGNQKYMPEA
+327 SSSRGNQKYMPGA

-348 AANRADAF
+348 AANRADAI

-368 GDALVTL
+368 GDALVTV
-375 GGKLMRNR
+375 GGKLMRNK

-392 DDPDNPE
+392 DDPDNPD

-410 GPEGRQKIDSV
+410 GPAGKQKIDSL
-421 YAGLQYNRGIYQV
+421 YAGLQYNRGIVQI
-434 NAGLNYTSFELTGY
+434 NAGLNYTSFELTGH
-448 KPACDLRVQCFPQ
+448 KPACDERMKCFPQ
-461 GASRIALKEHGV
+461 GASHIALKEHGI
-473 NPSLMLSAQVA
+473 NPSLLLSAQVA

-537 LLSAS
+537 LLSKN
-542 DALNFKALYFKSK
+542 DVLNFKALYFKSK

-562 QSFLVCDSGRKCNI
+562 QSFLVCDNGRKCNMS
-576 AEVIAK
+576 EVIAT
-582 DWQNVDEYVTKMY
+582 DWETVDEYVTNMY

-601 TPVYSRGWELEAQY
+601 TPVRTRGWELEAQY

-629 TTRQPTS
+629 KTSQPTS

-644 ADISELPSVYYN
+644 ADISELPSTYYN

-664 DNKLEVG
+664 DNKMEIG
-671 AILKHTGSNRR
+671 AVIKHTGSNRR

-695 VLKADNPKIPA
+695 VMKVDNPKIPA
-706 VIDLYASYQVSKNL
+706 VIDLYASWQVTKNL

-725 VQNAMNKNYSEALN
+725 VQNAMNKDFSEALN
-739 RLNSMPSQSQDNTPL
+739 RLNSMSSQSQDNTPL

>member
-1 MRMPIVFIKNLTITN
+1 MHIKT
-16 RGCMTIKRMAHAV
+16 MTQAV
-29 GVCMAVLA
+29 GVCLALLA
-37 QQAWAQENTG
+37 QQAWAQPAQDS
-47 GKVELS
+47 GKVEFA
-53 PLNVSGEAIPAE
+53 PLNVSGEAVPVE
-65 RQALEKPGA
+65 QQALEKPGA

-162 DVSRGNVIGGDGVN
+162 DVSRGNVVGGDGVN
-176 ALAGSANFR
+176 ALAGSSNFR

-234 MVATS
+234 MAATS

-273 LLKLDLKL
+273 LLKLDLTL
-281 NDFHALELSARD
+281 SDFHTLELSARD
-293 YRSTFTRRDIQ
+293 YRSTFTRRDIH

-348 AANRADAF
+348 AANRADAV

-368 GDALVTL
+368 GDALVTV
-375 GGKLMRNR
+375 GGKLMRNK

-410 GPEGRQKIDSV
+410 GPEGVQKISSL
-421 YAGLQYNRGIYQV
+421 YAGLQYNRGIVQV
-434 NAGLNYTSFELTGY
+434 NAGLNTTHFDLTGY
-448 KPACDLRVQCFPQ
+448 KPACDERVKCFPQ
-461 GASRIALKEHGV
+461 GASNIALKEHGI
-473 NPSLMLSAQVA
+473 NPSLLVSAQVT

-510 GGASMNPFLKGEKAT
+510 GGASMNPFLKGERAS

-537 LLSAS
+537 LLSKN
-542 DALNFKALYFKSK
+542 DVLNFKALYFKSK

-576 AEVIAK
+576 AEVLAN
-582 DWQNVDEYVTKMY
+582 DWQNVDEYVTNMY

-644 ADISELPSVYYN
+644 SDISELPSVYYN

-671 AILKHTGSNRR
+671 AIVKHTGSNRR
-682 LSPDNEADEATGE
+682 LSPDNAADEATGE

-706 VIDLYASYQVSKNL
+706 VIDLYASWQVSKNL

-725 VQNAMNKNYSEALN
+725 VQNAMNKDFSEALN

>member
-1 MRMPIVFIKNLTITN
+1 MN
-16 RGCMTIKRMAHAV
+16 IKRMARAV

-37 QQAWAQENTG
+37 QQAWAQENAG
-47 GKVELS
+47 GKVELL

-65 RQALEKPGA
+65 RQALERPGA
-74 VSARGPDTRLQ
+74 VSARGQDTRLQ
-85 PVDQIVRSMPG
+85 SVDQIVRSMPG

-162 DVSRGNVIGGDGVN
+162 DVSRGNVVGGDGVN
-176 ALAGSANFR
+176 ALAGSSNFR

-205 STGNNGVGRSAMLAV
+205 WSGNNGVGRSAMLAV

-234 MVATS
+234 MAATS

-273 LLKLDLKL
+273 LLKLDLTL
-281 NDFHALELSARD
+281 SDFHALELSARD
-293 YRSTFTRRDIQ
+293 YRSTFTRRDIH

-322 LNVVA
+322 LNVVV
-327 SSSRGNQKYMPEA
+327 SSSRGKQKYMPEA

-348 AANRADAF
+348 AANRADAV
-356 DINNTSSFRLAG
+356 DINNSSSFRLAG
-368 GDALVTL
+368 GDALVTV
-375 GGKLMRNR
+375 GGKLMRNK

-392 DDPDNPE
+392 DDPDNPD

-410 GPEGRQKIDSV
+410 GPEGVQKISSL
-421 YAGLQYNRGIYQV
+421 YAGLQYNRGIVQV

-461 GASRIALKEHGV
+461 GASHIALKEHGV

-510 GGASMNPFLKGEKAT
+510 GGASMNPFLKGERAS

-537 LLSAS
+537 LLSKN
-542 DALNFKALYFKSK
+542 DVLNFKALYFKSK

-576 AEVIAK
+576 AEVLAN
-582 DWQNVDEYVTKMY
+582 DWRNVDDYVTNMY

-615 QLGPAYARLSYTRE
+615 QLGPAYVRLSYTRE

-671 AILKHTGSNRR
+671 AIFKHTGSNRR
-682 LSPDNEADEATGE
+682 LSPDNAADEATGE

-725 VQNAMNKNYSEALN
+725 VQNAMNKDFSEALN

-761 YVAGL
+761 YIAGL